1 MPLAGKQH
9 TLIGRT
15 VKGLNIFSQYKGIYN
30 NLITYNIGNIVR
42 YQSNFYIRINSSGA
56 GALPI
61 DTNYWSVYS
70 IN

>member
-15 VKGLNIFSQYKGIYN
+15 VQGLNVFSAYKGIYN
-30 NLITYNIGNIVR
+30 NSTTYNVGNIVR
-42 YQSNFYIRINSSGA
+42 YANNFYIRINSSGA
-56 GALPI
+56 GNLPT